1 MGVYRFMRRQKN
13 QPWLK
18 RYLKRDEIL
27 REISSCDSMLRDA
40 LTLFGVRLFQITL
53 LPVLIWCPGINS
65 NTYPKTSTGNRT
77 ETRIRVNGGTESYSG
92 E

>member
-1 MGVYRFMRRQKN
+1 MALELTNYRSYMGVYRFMLRQRN

-40 LTLFGVRLFQITL
+40 LTLFGVRL
-53 LPVLIWCPGINS
+53 
-65 NTYPKTSTGNRT
+65 
-77 ETRIRVNGGTESYSG
+77 
-92 E
+92 